1 MKNGIFTLGNCF
13 QYILAVAQ
21 TNELFQLISL
31 ILSIVTSIV
40 LIVGKIIVWYKDSM
54 KDGKIDTDEVKE
66 VVGIVVDGTTEIKD
80 KIDGQAKH

>member
-1 MKNGIFTLGNCF
+1 MKNGIFAMGNCF

-31 ILSIVTSIV
+31 ILSIITSIV
-40 LIVGKIIVWYKDSM
+40 LIVGKIIVWYKESK
-54 KDGKIDTDEVKE
+54 KDGKIDTDEIKE